1 MKMNIMLLNTWPV
14 VDSKGGAE
22 KVLCEMAN
30 EFVCRNHNVLI
41 VTSNKKQ
48 GMPFYKL
55 SKAVRFYNIYSSS
68 KNIWAKIASV
78 FKLTKKGRFNI
89 RNKIIYVD
97 PLNSIYAKEKPDII
111 IAYNPEALELVTQI
125 VTYPV
130 PVIFM
135 LHNTPAILFDNEKC
149 FYREGLEACDC
160 VQVLIPDDIAY
171 LEKRLNCKQIVSIPN
186 IVPQYLGTCNYM
198 SHKIINVGRVDK
210 IQKRQDILIDAFAK
224 VAKLHSDWT
233 VEIWGDLE
241 WDDKYTDIL
250 KQKIESYGLEN
261 RVFLMGTTNDVVRK
275 LMDAS
280 IYAFPSSHEGF
291 PLALTEAMSIGLP
304 AVGYKSCHAVNQL
317 IKDGVNGCLCDV
329 GVENFARKLDMLMS
343 NDDLRSKFGRQA
355 KIDMENYQPQF
366 IWDQWEKIIEKVVK
380 EYSSR

>member
-1 MKMNIMLLNTWPV
+1 MLLNTWPV

-30 EFVCRNHNVLI
+30 EFVRRNHNVFI

-55 SKAVRFYNIYSSS
+55 SKAVKFYNMYSSS
-68 KNIWAKIASV
+68 KKIFAKIARV

-97 PLNSIYAKEKPDII
+97 PLNSIYAEEKPDII
-111 IAYNPEALELVTQI
+111 IVYNPEALELVTQI
-125 VTYPV
+125 VPYPV

-149 FYREGLEACDC
+149 FYHEGLEACDC
-160 VQVLIPDDIAY
+160 VQVLLPDDIVY
-171 LEKRLNCKQIVSIPN
+171 LEKRLNCKQIVAIPN
-186 IVPQYLGTCNYM
+186 IVPQYLETCNYS

-210 IQKRQDILIDAFAK
+210 NQKRQDILIDAFAN
-224 VAKLHSDWT
+224 VAQLYSDWT

-241 WDDKYTDIL
+241 WDVKYTDIL

-261 RVFLMGTTNDVVRK
+261 RVFLMGTTNDVVSK

-280 IYAFPSSHEGF
+280 IFAFPSSHEGF

-317 IKDGVNGCLCDV
+317 IKDGVNGYLCDE
-329 GVENFARKLDMLMS
+329 GVENFAQKLELLMS
-343 NDDLRSKFGRQA
+343 SYDLRCQLGKQA
-355 KIDMENYQPQF
+355 KEDMKKYKPQT
-366 IWDQWEKIIEKVVK
+366 IWDKWEKLMVK
-380 EYSSR
+380 IVSEYSLRL

>member
-1 MKMNIMLLNTWPV
+1 MNIMLLNTWPV

-30 EFVCRNHNVLI
+30 EFVRRNHNVFI

-68 KNIWAKIASV
+68 KNIWAKITSV

-125 VTYPV
+125 VPYPV

-149 FYREGLEACDC
+149 FYREVLEACDC

-186 IVPQYLGTCNYM
+186 IVPQYLETCNYS

-210 IQKRQDILIDAFAK
+210 IQKRQEILIDAFAK
-224 VAKLHSDWT
+224 VAQLHSDWT

-241 WDDKYTDIL
+241 WDNKYTDIL
-250 KQKIESYGLEN
+250 KQKIESYGLED

-280 IYAFPSSHEGF
+280 IFAFPSSHEGF

-317 IKDGVNGCLCDV
+317 IKDGVNGYLCDDS
-329 GVENFARKLDMLMS
+329 VENFAQKLDLLMS
-343 NDDLRSKFGRQA
+343 SYGLRCQLGKQA
-355 KIDMENYQPQF
+355 KEDMKKYKPKT
-366 IWDQWEKIIEKVVK
+366 IWDKWEKLTGKIVS
-380 EYSSR
+380 EYSSRL